1 MAKPVLPI
9 AEQVA
14 NAPSWDARVA
24 LVRKVPESFGKAQHQ
39 AVYAAIAERV
49 YVPAV
54 TADFGYIHWKP
65 GYELAPLEAVYT
77 DAVNETRGFHDVSPA
92 DLERVITSHPATLQA
107 FRLLLGLTS
116 AEFAEACSAVAG
128 TAPFTRTAVRS
139 VEAGIKPSGSIAAIC
154 AAVIDQMM
162 SGHLFPP
169 PPGGPSLRSKIDKPD
184 TAGGWDSVRHYAANG
199 VPLSMFLHQRAYG
212 GAFRQLL
219 DATST
224 QRGDVLET
232 PVEELFKAG
241 GIPYLRT
248 GSHNQAEIAT
258 RFQLTVRPAPDF
270 VVFDNRTDSLRAIL
284 ECKGASDGGTARDKA
299 ARFGTLR
306 TEAQRLGGIPVFAV
320 LGGVGWRRTGDAL
333 GPVVRDTD
341 GRVFTLA
348 TLPEM
353 LTVEPLPSL
362 RGGQTPQDAATPS
375 PLTPQGEHRHSGR
388 RPPRRRL

>member
-1 MAKPVLPI
+1 MTKPVLPI

-14 NAPSWDARVA
+14 IAPSWDARVA
-24 LVRKVPESFGKAQHQ
+24 LIRKVPESFGKAQHQ

-54 TADFGYIHWKP
+54 TADFGYVHWRP
-65 GYELAPLEAVYT
+65 DYELAPLEAAYA
-77 DAVNETRGFHDVSPA
+77 DAASATRGFQDVSLA
-92 DLERVITSHPATLQA
+92 HLERVITSHPATLQV

-116 AEFAEACSAVAG
+116 AEFAEACSVVAG
-128 TAPFTRTAVRS
+128 TAPFTKTAVRS
-139 VEAGIKPSGSIAAIC
+139 VEAGLRPSGNVAAIC
-154 AAVIDQMM
+154 AAVIGQMM
-162 SGHLFPP
+162 RGHLFPP
-169 PPGGPSLRSKIDKPD
+169 PPGGTSLRSKIDKPD
-184 TAGGWDSVRHYAANG
+184 TAAGWDSVRQYAADG

-224 QRGDVLET
+224 QRGNVLET
-232 PVEELFKAG
+232 PVEELLKVE
-241 GIPYLRT
+241 GIPNLRT
-248 GSHNQAEIAT
+248 GSHNQSEIAT

-306 TEAQRLGGIPVFAV
+306 AEAQRLGGVPVFAV

-362 RGGQTPQDAATPS
+362 RGLQPS
-375 PLTPQGEHRHSGR
+375 
-388 RPPRRRL
+388 